1 MLFSGTL
8 RFNLD
13 PFSQYGERELW
24 RALRLSHLGDLAQQL
39 PGGLDHIVA
48 EGGAN
53 LRLVT
58 HNGRA
63 RGRIHMT
70 IYIYTYP
77 VYLATF
83 CPFQRSPY
91 VTMLVFSVGQRQ
103 LVCLARAAK

>member
-1 MLFSGTL
+1 MLFYSTL

-24 RALRLSHLGDLAQQL
+24 RALRLSHLGDLARQL

-77 VYLATF
+77 V
-83 CPFQRSPY
+83 
-91 VTMLVFSVGQRQ
+91 
-103 LVCLARAAK
+103 